1 MNYERLDITKNP
13 FETKWKILP
22 INNYYSLFI
31 PRTYTAVTVIKNHN
45 CEEEEEDEDK
55 PNEYFLFF
63 GGSYNATAQSTVIT
77 FSEEKYKQINLII
90 LYL

>member
-45 CEEEEEDEDK
+45 CEEEEEAEDK

>member
-1 MNYERLDITKNP
+1 MKLNGKFYLLI
-13 FETKWKILP
+13 I
-22 INNYYSLFI
+22 IIVYLF
-31 PRTYTAVTVIKNHN
+31 PETYTAVTVIKNHN

-63 GGSYNATAQSTVIT
+63 GGSYNATAQNTVIT
-77 FSEEKYKQINLII
+77 FSEEKYKQIKLII